1 MALQGTIAGGTE
13 TRPLTDGFNFML
25 PPLLLFAFLKEAIVP
40 MTQCW
45 QMVLF
50 CAIYADARQQNLQL
64 LPKETPFS
72 IVTL

>member
-1 MALQGTIAGGTE
+1 
-13 TRPLTDGFNFML
+13 ML